1 MIRKSVLWMI
11 AIVLAPVMGLAE
23 AMGFPFEAF
32 TCEGGKATAEISME
46 GLKIIPEGNMRN
58 WTLTFEVMIP
68 EKVTPRTTLVSWRV
82 GETRAIRFYK
92 GDRQNVYRAAWC
104 SLGPGENE
112 EDHLIGGDLTMA
124 PGVHTV
130 TISYYPKGPSE
141 VIGTRAWVDEGQVW
155 YTSGLRFSENVQ
167 NRTPKPD
174 TLYLRVGNDAKDEPS
189 TLMKGLQILKV
200 KLLFGKAEVPAGK

>member
-92 GDRQNVYRAAWC
+92 GDRLNVYRAAWC

-112 EDHLIGGDLTMA
+112 EDHIIGGDLTMA

-130 TISYYPKGPSE
+130 TISYYPKGPRE

-174 TLYLRVGNDAKDEPS
+174 TLYLRVGNDSRDEPS
-189 TLMKGLQILKV
+189 TLMKGLEIRQV
-200 KLLFGKAEVPAGK
+200 KLLVGKAEVPAGK

>member
-1 MIRKSVLWMI
+1 MLRKRLLWMI
-11 AIVLAPVMGLAE
+11 AMALVPVMGWAE
-23 AMGFPFEAF
+23 AIGFPFEEF
-32 TCEGGKATAEISME
+32 SCEGGKASAEISAE
-46 GLKIIPEGNMRN
+46 GLKIVPEGDMRN
-58 WTLTFEVMIP
+58 WTLTCELVIP

-92 GDRQNVYRAAWC
+92 GDRQNVYRAGWC
-104 SLGPGENE
+104 CLGTGESE
-112 EDHLIGGDLTMA
+112 EEHIIGGDLWMA

-130 TISYYPKGPSE
+130 TISYYPKGPRE

-174 TLYLRVGNDAKDEPS
+174 TLYLRVGNDSRDEPS
-189 TLMKGLQILKV
+189 TLMKGLEIRKV

>member
-11 AIVLAPVMGLAE
+11 AIVLVPVMGLAE

-112 EDHLIGGDLTMA
+112 EDHIIGGDLTMA

-130 TISYYPKGPSE
+130 TISYYPKGPRE

-174 TLYLRVGNDAKDEPS
+174 TLYLWVGNDSRDEPS
-189 TLMKGLQILKV
+189 TLMKGLEIRKV

>member
-11 AIVLAPVMGLAE
+11 AIVLVPVMGLAE

-112 EDHLIGGDLTMA
+112 EDHTIGGDLTMA

-130 TISYYPKGPSE
+130 TISYYPKGPRE

-174 TLYLRVGNDAKDEPS
+174 TLYLRVGNDSRDEPS
-189 TLMKGLQILKV
+189 TLMKGLEIRQV

>member
-112 EDHLIGGDLTMA
+112 EDHIIGGDLTMA

-130 TISYYPKGPSE
+130 TISYYPKGPRE

-174 TLYLRVGNDAKDEPS
+174 TLYLRVGNDSRDEPS
-189 TLMKGLQILKV
+189 TLMKGLEIRQV

>member
-112 EDHLIGGDLTMA
+112 EDHIIGGDLTMA

-130 TISYYPKGPSE
+130 TISYYPKGPRE

-174 TLYLRVGNDAKDEPS
+174 TLYLRVGNDSRDEPS
-189 TLMKGLQILKV
+189 TLMKGLEIRQV
-200 KLLFGKAEVPAGK
+200 KLLFGKAEVPTGK

>member
-11 AIVLAPVMGLAE
+11 AIVLVPVMGLAE

-130 TISYYPKGPSE
+130 TISYYPKGPRE

-174 TLYLRVGNDAKDEPS
+174 TLYLRVGNDARDEPS
-189 TLMKGLQILKV
+189 TLMKGLEIRKV